1 MGAFF
6 LNVSNEGLQKTLS
19 ELQSFRRLLLLTEAP
34 IQVSSIVN
42 PAATFQISS
51 EVAFSAVVE
60 RISWIKTELV
70 ARGVE

>member
-1 MGAFF
+1 MGVFF
-6 LNVSNEGLQKTLS
+6 NNVSNEGLQKTLS
-19 ELQSFRRLLLLTEAP
+19 ELQSFKRLLLLTEAP

-42 PAATFQISS
+42 PAATFQIDSD
-51 EVAFSAVVE
+51 VAYNAVLE